1 MAFWAKL
8 KSTLSRAWVDR
19 TRLKVAD
26 HEKIFFFIK
35 DEGLE
40 IKKLTVQN
48 ISVGGIGLLASEFP
62 NADLSRNIE
71 AEMRIVS
78 HARIENIPQSSTFK
92 ISATVVHITATTLG
106 LRFSTVSPELEFA
119 LEQYFKAELL
129 GTRLNLVDKKF
140 LKAENDILPIWLT
153 DGRANEIY
161 ILADK
166 SGIINF
172 HLGFLGH
179 YIEGEKGKKLRV
191 GQITESSDSERMN
204 RYKGSELIDMNPQA
218 EETSIRLARDFVTNA
233 HGIEP
238 LILEELL
245 SMLKA

>member
-1 MAFWAKL
+1 MAFWTKL
-8 KSTLSRAWVDR
+8 KSTLSRAWVER

-26 HEKIFFFIK
+26 HDKIFFFIK
-35 DEGLE
+35 DEGRE

-71 AEMRIVS
+71 AEMRIIS
-78 HARIENIPQSSTFK
+78 HSRNENIPQSSTFK
-92 ISATVVHITATTLG
+92 ISATVVHMTATTVG
-106 LRFSTVSPELEFA
+106 LRFNMVSPELDFA

-129 GTRLNLVDKKF
+129 GTRLNLVDKKY

-161 ILADK
+161 ILADS

-191 GQITESSDSERMN
+191 GQITESNDSERMN
-204 RYKGSELIDMNPQA
+204 KYKGSDLIDMSPKA
-218 EETSIRLARDFVTNA
+218 EETSVRLARDFVLNA
-233 HGIEP
+233 NGIEP
-238 LILEELL
+238 AVREELL
-245 SMLKA
+245 SLLTA